1 MEKNEIKKYKSK
13 VGIVVPILYLLVA
26 AALLIVWLVPSSGAL
41 TLQIIATCILAI
53 VFFGVTWI
61 AFSTYY
67 ILADRCLICICGPF
81 KTRALYQD
89 ITDVT
94 EGFSLLFSYALTG
107 RRIFINRGRNI
118 LRRIDVSPSEKEEFL
133 NELSTKIKH
142 YREIVQ
148 K

>member
-1 MEKNEIKKYKSK
+1 MKKTEIKKYRSK
-13 VGIVVPILYLLVA
+13 VGIVVPLLYLFVA
-26 AALLIVWLVPSSGAL
+26 AASLIVWLVPNSGAL
-41 TLQIIATCILAI
+41 TLQIVATCFLAV
-53 VFFGVTWI
+53 VFIGITWI
-61 AFSTYY
+61 CFSTYY
-67 ILADRCLICICGPF
+67 QITDRCLICVCGPF
-81 KTRALYQD
+81 KTRALYKD

-107 RRIFINRGRNI
+107 QRIFINRGRSI
-118 LRRIDVSPSEKEEFL
+118 LRRIDVSPKEKQDFL